1 MALGFLTPLFSF
13 AQTKEIDSL
22 RIVLHNYAR
31 TKNYEKDTAYI
42 NKLNNF
48 AFRLSYLNTDSSVL
62 CSLQSITLSK
72 NISYYYGMA
81 EAYKNAGLSL
91 NFKGNYDSAL
101 VMLAE
106 ALKISDAHQ
115 INAMSGRVYHNIA
128 IVYTNLGNYLK
139 ASENY
144 FRALKIREQI
154 GEKLG
159 ISSSNNGIGTIYFLQ
174 GRYKD
179 AEEYY
184 KKALQIAKEIN
195 YRNGIETGYAN
206 IGEVYFRLGDYKQA
220 RSYLTQAL
228 KVTEET
234 RDRDTKTFIKT
245 LLGSMFSKE
254 GKYTEAMQEWRE
266 ANALAT
272 AVNSSEYK
280 SRSLTG
286 IGQVFYKQKNYDSA
300 LYYINKGLAIAT
312 AINYKELQSEGH
324 ELLSLLFEAKGNGMQ
339 ALFHAKQFKLYADS
353 INNLEAQQMSTNLAA
368 DYEYSK
374 KELLLKTDF
383 EKKNTRQNWI
393 IFSAFAALLTA
404 MIIAFVVYRSR
415 QKEKKI
421 NHILTLQRDEIHA
434 QRNHLEKA
442 LTDLTITQK
451 QLIQSEKMAS
461 LGEMTAGIAHEIQ
474 NPLNFVNNFSEVSK
488 ELLAEMNEALE
499 KGNTTE
505 AKEISQSVIQNLEK
519 INHHGKRADAIVK
532 GMLMHSR
539 NSNLVKELTNIN
551 ALCDEYLRLAYQGL
565 RAKDKTFNAKF
576 NSTFDESIGA
586 INIQPQEIGRVILN
600 LINNAFYSVN
610 ERKKISP
617 DSYEPTVIL
626 KTKKTDNKIEIRIAD
641 NGKGIPQNL
650 VDKIFQPFFTTK
662 PTGQGTGLGLSL
674 SYDIITKGHNGELK
688 VNSKEGEGAEFVII
702 LPV

>member
-1 MALGFLTPLFSF
+1 MALGFLFPLLSF

-22 RIVLHNYAR
+22 RIVLNNYTR

-48 AFRLSYLNTDSSVL
+48 AFRLAFLNTDSSVF
-62 CSLQSITLSK
+62 CSRQSITLSK
-72 NISYYYGMA
+72 NINYYYGMA

-101 VMLAE
+101 FMLGE

-144 FRALKIREQI
+144 FKALKIREQV
-154 GEKLG
+154 GEKIG

-179 AEEYY
+179 AAAYY

-195 YRNGIETGYAN
+195 YKNGIETGYAN
-206 IGEVYFRLGDYKQA
+206 IGEVYFRLGDYKEA

-245 LLGSMFSKE
+245 LLGSMYTNE
-254 GKYTEAMQEWRE
+254 GKYTEALQEWRE
-266 ANALAT
+266 ANALAL

-286 IGQVFYKQKNYDSA
+286 IAQVHYQLKSYDSA
-300 LYYINKGLAIAT
+300 LYYANNGLSIAT
-312 AINYKELQSEGH
+312 SINYKELQKDGH
-324 ELLSLLFEAKGNGMQ
+324 NLLSLLYEAKGNGMQ
-339 ALFHAKQFKLYADS
+339 ALYHAKFFKLYADS

-368 DYEYSK
+368 EYEYSK
-374 KELLLKTDF
+374 KELLLKTEF
-383 EKKNTRQNWI
+383 EKKNTKQNWI
-393 IFSAFAALLTA
+393 IFSAFAALFTA
-404 MIIAFVVYRSR
+404 MIIALLVYRSR

-442 LTDLTITQK
+442 LNDLTLTQK

-488 ELLAEMNEALE
+488 ELLAEMNEALD
-499 KGNTTE
+499 KGNTAE
-505 AKEISQSVIQNLEK
+505 AQEISLSVVQNLEK

-539 NSNLVKELTNIN
+539 NSNLVKEMTNIN
-551 ALCDEYLRLAYQGL
+551 SLCDEYLRLAYQGL

-576 NSTFDESIGA
+576 ISSFDESIGL

-610 ERKKISP
+610 ELKKNSP

-626 KTKKTDNKIEIRIAD
+626 KTKKIDNKIEIRIAD

-688 VNSKEGEGAEFVII
+688 VNSKEGEGAEFVIT